1 VDFWDDDPRGAVGFW
16 AEDPRG
22 PDAPAPPRRQRQV
35 RRRRRRAL
43 VGAIAAAA
51 VTATGLVALAT
62 GALGAE
68 QSTSTPPTGPDRTAA
83 VDVATKELDLSE
95 IEARVDPAVVDVT
108 SELPGGEAAGTGM
121 VITSD
126 GEILTNNHVI
136 EGATQI
142 TVTIGDDEKS
152 HKAEVLGTAPFD
164 DVALLKVK
172 GVSGLDTVEIGD
184 ASDLTVGERVIAI
197 GNALNLPGPPRVTEG
212 TVTALD
218 QSITV
223 GDDRGNSEDLE
234 NLIQTSTELS
244 PGNSGGPLVNA
255 QGQVVGINAAAE
267 IQGRRLATGD
277 QSSDVGFAIP
287 IDNAIAI
294 AKQIE
299 NGDETKTVHIGPTG
313 YMGVQ
318 VRDAGL
324 DNNGFPNGRGRPG
337 GSTTTGDGALVVG
350 VVPNGPAD
358 DAGIST
364 GDTLTA
370 IDGVQVTSSSELGN
384 SIRAHEPGDDV
395 TITWVDDTGQEHDAS
410 VHLAENPGA

>member
-1 VDFWDDDPRGAVGFW
+1 MDFWDDDPRGAAGFW

-22 PDAPAPPRRQRQV
+22 PGAAAPPRRQRRV
-35 RRRRRRAL
+35 RRRRRRAV
-43 VGAIAAAA
+43 VGAIAVVVVALS
-51 VTATGLVALAT
+51 GLVALAT

-68 QSTSTPPTGPDRTAA
+68 QSTSTPPTNPDRTA

-136 EGATQI
+136 EGATKI
-142 TVTIGDDEKS
+142 TVTIGDEKKS
-152 HKAEVLGTAPFD
+152 HTAEVLGTAPFD

-184 ASDLTVGERVIAI
+184 ASGLAVGERVIAI

-223 GDDRGNSEDLE
+223 GDDRGNSEDLK

-244 PGNSGGPLVNA
+244 PGNSGGPLVDA
-255 QGQVVGINAAAE
+255 QGAVVGINAAAE
-267 IQGRRLATGD
+267 IQGRRLSTGD

-287 IDNAIAI
+287 IDHAMDI

-299 NGDETKTVHIGPTG
+299 RGDETRTVHIGPTG

-337 GSTTTGDGALVVG
+337 TPTTTGDGALVIG

-358 DAGIST
+358 DAGIAA

-370 IDGVQVTSSSELGN
+370 IDGVQVTSSSELGDR
-384 SIRAHEPGDDV
+384 IRAHEPGDDV
-395 TITWVDDTGQEHDAS
+395 TITYLDDAGTEHTAS
-410 VHLAENPGA
+410 VHLIGNPAA